1 MSATETN
8 HAMEKHQVAQSQLS
22 PDSCNVVP
30 VQVLS
35 IKPAWEKFGVPA
47 SQVAFLHLLE
57 PDSPPKKMRAM
68 LHGEMAILQA
78 CLDALSVQDVHAVQ
92 WLLTFFQN
100 MLRED
105 SSCYTLFEEALELK
119 MKISKP
125 LIALLDRDDS
135 YINDVAAWILSAVM
149 GHVSNYFSVAD
160 ADALLSKI
168 LNSSACTELGK
179 LDAIANVLK
188 SDKFRASAW
197 KHPSVTELVMGVDVE
212 TAQSQLLYKSVFATW
227 LITFDKSLMA
237 SLAPLNF
244 VARLRDIFTKCR
256 VEKVLRISLIVVH
269 SLLENSELSEQ
280 AVELNLLDAV
290 QSLEFEKWRDAD
302 LYDDI
307 REVSQQISNRV
318 AEVSNFE
325 RYERELQSGKMT
337 WSSVHTSKF
346 WSENIMNFE
355 KNNFRALKALAALLM
370 HPHTDQTTLAVA
382 CRDVGEFCTRHP
394 LGKKKLAELAIKD
407 RIMELI
413 TLLSEE
419 KRELRREALLC
430 CQKIMLNNW
439 QAVEAN

>member
-1 MSATETN
+1 MAGQQEASSI
-8 HAMEKHQVAQSQLS
+8 AMLPE
-22 PDSCNVVP
+22 
-30 VQVLS
+30 VLS
-35 IKPAWEKFGVPA
+35 VRPAWEKIGVPP
-47 SQVAFLHLLE
+47 SQVALLVLLE
-57 PDSPPKKMRAM
+57 PESPPKKMRALM
-68 LHGEMAILQA
+68 HGEMNVLQA
-78 CLDALSVQDVHAVQ
+78 CLDSLSLQDVRAVQ
-92 WLLTFFQN
+92 WMLTFFQN

-105 SSCYTLFEEALELK
+105 SSCYSLFEEALELK
-119 MKISKP
+119 MKIAKP
-125 LIALLDRDDS
+125 LLAVLDREDS
-135 YINDVAAWILSAVM
+135 YINDAAAWIMSAIM
-149 GHVSNYFSVAD
+149 GHVSNYFTAAD
-160 ADALLSKI
+160 TEALLAKV
-168 LNSSACTELGK
+168 LNKSACTELGK
-179 LDAIANVLK
+179 LDAVANILK
-188 SDKFRASAW
+188 SDKFRASTW
-197 KHPSVTELVMGVDVE
+197 KNPSVSELVMSVDV
-212 TAQSQLLYKSVFATW
+212 TSAQSQNLYKSVFATW
-227 LITFDKSLMA
+227 LLTFDKTLMA
-237 SLAPLNF
+237 SLVPLNF
-244 VARLRDIFTKCR
+244 VARLRDIFTECR
-256 VEKVLRISLIVVH
+256 VEKVLRISLTVVH
-269 SLLENSELSEQ
+269 SLLANHDLSEQ
-280 AVELNLLDAV
+280 IVEFNLLDAV
-290 QSLEFEKWRDAD
+290 QALEFEKWRDAD